1 MTPDVDDIAT
11 TSQDMTTATTVEAP
25 AAGIA
30 ADRPVSSAV
39 AGSYFKTA
47 IGFLALGL
55 VLMLVLAIKRVAPEF
70 LGGVAFMSYGR
81 VVPAATALLLNG
93 WLTIGLIGAL
103 LYIVPRSSRADL
115 GDGLAVKGALV
126 LLAVAPLGG
135 AVGLLAGYTE
145 GRRYLES
152 FWVFDFVALLG
163 LLVAARSIVRVAR
176 RSEDS
181 SPANWYA
188 VASVVWL
195 VLAHV
200 VGNLPGLSGYAGQL
214 QTSFYRSSLIGLW
227 FASASVAIVYYAVPR
242 LAGRPPLRGTKL
254 SVLGIWSL
262 GFVWAMTAP
271 AELTF
276 GAAGDW
282 LETIGV
288 LFSIALFLP
297 ILIIATDLTEAMR
310 GAWSNVGDRVALR
323 FVMAGFGLFAVLAVF
338 NLVQA
343 LRASSAVVGFTDWV
357 AAIEALVIFGP
368 FSLILQGLFRLAAPD
383 VFRGNPGSGVL
394 GHRLVLVGLITLV
407 GAMAV
412 AGVQTGFTWAGA
424 ANSAEFTN
432 FGQGWSSTL
441 SPLSG
446 NYIVQLAGLC
456 ILALGL
462 AGSLLSAM
470 GKGSESPAT
479 DEIPAADVDP
489 ELVLVAAPSVSK
501 VLRYA
506 LAFFALTAL
515 VVLILPAFESADP
528 TQLADRS
535 RTYGPGESDTNGR
548 AVYVAEGCVYCHT
561 QQVRPI
567 VTDVGLGPVSVPGDY
582 AKETPVLIG
591 VQRYGPDLM
600 HLDTRADAEA
610 VESRLQRPREERSW
624 SIMPDY
630 DYLSA
635 SDRAE
640 LVAYLVGEG

>member
-1 MTPDVDDIAT
+1 
-11 TSQDMTTATTVEAP
+11 
-25 AAGIA
+25 
-30 ADRPVSSAV
+30 V
-39 AGSYFKTA
+39 ALF
-47 IGFLALGL
+47 
-55 VLMLVLAIKRVAPEF
+55 
-70 LGGVAFMSYGR
+70 
-81 VVPAATALLLNG
+81 
-93 WLTIGLIGAL
+93 
-103 LYIVPRSSRADL
+103 
-115 GDGLAVKGALV
+115 
-126 LLAVAPLGG
+126 
-135 AVGLLAGYTE
+135 GLLT
-145 GRRYLES
+145 
-152 FWVFDFVALLG
+152 
-163 LLVAARSIVRVAR
+163 AARSIVRVTR
-176 RSEDS
+176 RSEES
-181 SPANWYA
+181 SPVNWYA

-254 SVLGIWSL
+254 SVLGVWSL

-310 GAWSNVGDRVALR
+310 GAWLNVGDRVALR
-323 FVMAGFGLFAVLAVF
+323 FVMAGFGMFAVLAVF

-357 AAIEALVIFGP
+357 AAIETLVIFGP
-368 FSLILQGLFRLAAPD
+368 FSLILLGLFRLAAPD
-383 VFRGNPGSGVL
+383 AFRGNPRSGVL

-441 SPLSG
+441 SPLAG
-446 NYIVQLAGLC
+446 NYVVQLAGLGV
-456 ILALGL
+456 LALGL

-470 GKGSESPAT
+470 GKGPESPT
-479 DEIPAADVDP
+479 TVEIPAADVDP
-489 ELVLVAAPSVSK
+489 ELVLVATPSVSK

-506 LAFFALTAL
+506 LAFFVLTAL
-515 VVLILPAFESADP
+515 VVLVLPAFESADA

-535 RTYGPGESDTNGR
+535 RTYGPGESDTTGR

-600 HLDTRADAEA
+600 HLATRADAEA
-610 VESRLQRPREERSW
+610 VETRLQRPREDRSW

-630 DYLSA
+630 DYLNA
-635 SDRAE
+635 SDRAA